1 MIQKLLLG
9 YLNDMDDIYK
19 NIDEC
24 NLNKEQKILI
34 IFDDMVADM
43 FSNKKLNPIV
53 TELFLRGRKLNISL
67 VFITQSYF
75 AVLKNIRLNQH
86 TILLWKFQTKE
97 NLNVLHLIINQ
108 RLTFKTFWTFIKSLP

>member
-43 FSNKKLNPIV
+43 FSNNKLNPIV

-86 TILLWKFQTKE
+86 TILLWKFQTKM

-108 RLTFKTFWTFIKSLP
+108 RLTFKTLWNFIKSLP